1 MANAELLLLQP
12 VENLGNEGDTITVK
26 TGYARNFL
34 LPRGLAIPVTRA
46 NRKQIESL
54 KDRAEK
60 RRAAEL
66 ESAQQ
71 VAAKLET
78 IKIVFAVKTGPG
90 GKMFGAVTA
99 QDLVT
104 RIAEEGV
111 ELDKKQV
118 SLYTPVKSLGK
129 HSTRVRLHEDVTL
142 DFEFEVVSEN
152 PIEEGEGES
161 EGAAEE

>member
-12 VENLGNEGDTITVK
+12 VENLGNEGDTIIVK

-46 NRKQIESL
+46 NRKQIDAL
-54 KDRAEK
+54 KDRADK

-99 QDLVT
+99 QDLVS

-118 SLYTPVKSLGK
+118 SLYTPIKSLGK
-129 HSTRVRLHEDVTL
+129 HSTRVRLHEDVSL

-161 EGAAEE
+161 EGAAEA

>member
-34 LPRGLAIPVTRA
+34 LPRGLASPVTRA

-54 KDRAEK
+54 KNRSEK
-60 RRAAEL
+60 RLAAEL
-66 ESAQQ
+66 ASAETLG
-71 VAAKLET
+71 AKLET
-78 IKIVFAVKTGPG
+78 FQIVFAVKTGPG
-90 GKMFGAVTA
+90 GKMFGSVTS
-99 QDLVT
+99 QDLVS

-111 ELDKKQV
+111 KLDKKQV

-129 HSTRVRLHEDVTL
+129 HSTRIRLHDDVSV

-152 PIEEGEGES
+152 PIEEEGEGGE
-161 EGAAEE
+161 

>member
-54 KDRAEK
+54 KNRSEK
-60 RRAAEL
+60 RLAAEL
-66 ESAQQ
+66 ASAETLG
-71 VAAKLET
+71 AKLET
-78 IKIVFAVKTGPG
+78 FQIVFAVKTGPG
-90 GKMFGAVTA
+90 GKMFGSVTS
-99 QDLVT
+99 QDLVS

-111 ELDKKQV
+111 KLDKKQV

-129 HSTRVRLHEDVTL
+129 HSTRIRLHDDVSV

-152 PIEEGEGES
+152 PIEEEGEGGE
-161 EGAAEE
+161 